1 MGQRVRT
8 SITAGRPTGFAWLIA
23 LAIVVGFLVLPFA
36 AYGGNGPP
44 DHATGQPDGG
54 PTLSPPAG
62 PPVSPPAG
70 PPPGKPFGPPVSP
83 PVGPPLSPP
92 VGPALSPPVGPPLN
106 PPAGPPDHWFDFE
119 QPLNEHWFGCREIV
133 LIQGIER
140 VKSDTRTGPSD
151 NELFRFTIVWDA
163 VGIGQ
168 STGNQYEVSFRE
180 QLVAVGW
187 PPLTPPTSNIVSY
200 GATLALR
207 SEDSNQRYRVISHRV
222 IHWDDE
228 LGEATLTGTFVKDW
242 ERCK

>member
-1 MGQRVRT
+1 MRIPERWDRIESPNQARRGRVPKIKQQDLLGDVRICEEELAVGWQVVLYVVGQR
-8 SITAGRPTGFAWLIA
+8 
-23 LAIVVGFLVLPFA
+23 LV
-36 AYGGNGPP
+36 
-44 DHATGQPDGG
+44 Q
-54 PTLSPPAG
+54 
-62 PPVSPPAG
+62 PVSPPAG

-119 QPLNEHWFGCREIV
+119 QPLNEHWPGCREIV

-151 NELFRFTIVWDA
+151 NELFRFTIVRDA
-163 VGIGQ
+163 VGIGL

-187 PPLTPPTSNIVSY
+187 PPLTPPTSNITSY
-200 GATLALR
+200 GATLTLGSA
-207 SEDSNQRYRVISHRV
+207 DSNERFRVVSHRV

-228 LGEATLTGTFVKDW
+228 LGEATFTGTFVKDW